1 MRKLIIKYQSFIL
14 YCMFGLLTT
23 LINICIYIILYEYI
37 HIANIL
43 SNIIAWFFSVTFA
56 FVTNKIYVFKSKLLN
71 LKNVFK
77 EFFRFLI
84 ARIATGGVDLII
96 MYIGVDILKRSTL
109 IIKIGSN
116 ILVIILNYILS
127 RLIVFK
133 SR

>member
-71 LKNVFK
+71 LKNVFI